1 MKGMFKGLYK
11 ADHLFPIPLKNEYWV
26 HNNVYTVT
34 IYLASNNVYTV
45 TIYLASS
52 RIEMSTI

>member
-34 IYLASNNVYTV
+34 IYLAS
-45 TIYLASS
+45 S
-52 RIEMSTI
+52 RIEMSTL